1 MATTS
6 PGRTFRPAPAA
17 PAEARPAA
25 THAAAAGAR
34 GADARTAR
42 PADATATARASD
54 GPTGASTGTARDE
67 AVAADDDTGAG
78 GNDADA
84 GKSAAGS
91 ARHGM
96 STAKNGA
103 AAAKDD
109 AGGPAVLSPRE
120 LRRQERLRVGR
131 EQILDAAEELF
142 GRQGY
147 RGTSLQQVAK
157 RCEFSIGAL
166 YLFID
171 SKEELLQAVLN
182 RRTVDL
188 MELMA
193 ACLAAE
199 GTGAELLARLARTQV
214 DFHRRYPEFGRLSIQ
229 LMSTPGVPGTPGF
242 REGFARGYD
251 AAIELEAELFVRG
264 QHDGTLRPGDPGC
277 LARLFSAMVTAYHAM
292 DPEVSADSAAL
303 PDDIFLSTVAA
314 AFAPPPDGTPA
325 G

>member
-1 MATTS
+1 MPRSGGGRAGALGLAEAAGRVGCDTGDMAATS
-6 PGRTFRPAPAA
+6 PGRTSRPTSAIPT
-17 PAEARPAA
+17 EGSPAA
-25 THAAAAGAR
+25 TRVAGARAR
-34 GADARTAR
+34 GADAGT
-42 PADATATARASD
+42 
-54 GPTGASTGTARDE
+54 GPARDE
-67 AVAADDDTGAG
+67 P
-78 GNDADA
+78 
-84 GKSAAGS
+84 SAAG
-91 ARHGM
+91 
-96 STAKNGA
+96 NGA
-103 AAAKDD
+103 REAENSADKAENG
-109 AGGPAVLSPRE
+109 AGGPAALSPRE

-171 SKEELLQAVLN
+171 SKEELLRAVLT
-182 RRTVDL
+182 RRTAEL

-193 ACLAAE
+193 GFLTAE

-229 LMSTPGVPGTPGF
+229 IMSAPGVPGTPGF

-264 QHDGTLRPGDPGC
+264 QRDGTLRPGDPGC

-292 DPEVSADSAAL
+292 DPEVSTDGVAL
-303 PDDIFLSTVAA
+303 PDDIFLSTIAA
-314 AFAPPPDGTPA
+314 AFAPPPDGPSTR
-325 G
+325 

>member
-6 PGRTFRPAPAA
+6 PGRTSRPAPAA

-34 GADARTAR
+34 GAQARTAR
-42 PADATATARASD
+42 PADATATATASD
-54 GPTGASTGTARDE
+54 GATGTARGE
-67 AVAADDDTGAG
+67 AVVADGAGTGAAGTDG
-78 GNDADA
+78 GT
-84 GKSAAGS
+84 GKSATGT
-91 ARHGM
+91 ARHG
-96 STAKNGA
+96 TGT
-103 AAAKDD
+103 AKDD

-182 RRTVDL
+182 RRTVEL

-193 ACLAAE
+193 SCLAAE

-229 LMSTPGVPGTPGF
+229 LMSAPGVPGTPGF

-264 QHDGTLRPGDPGC
+264 QRDGTLRPGDPGC
-277 LARLFSAMVTAYHAM
+277 LARLYSAMVTAYHAM

-314 AFAPPPDGTPA
+314 AFAPPPDGSPA
-325 G
+325 R